1 MRKLLNSLGTFEF
14 TLRILAALS
23 RRTKGPWTQ
32 QLTSGLAYLNVK
44 VNGHKPKG
52 SVEGLAKSWLKMMPP
67 NQQELF
73 RVTHI
78 EDDTAYAEIHLH
90 CPLRGTGDGEACHKL
105 MHYDR
110 SLMRSVGGSLEVLNS
125 QATSG
130 KSFCQLAIR
139 KTQK

>member
-1 MRKLLNSLGTFEF
+1 
-14 TLRILAALS
+14 
-23 RRTKGPWTQ
+23 
-32 QLTSGLAYLNVK
+32 
-44 VNGHKPKG
+44 
-52 SVEGLAKSWLKMMPP
+52 MPP

>member
-1 MRKLLNSLGTFEF
+1 MRRLLNSLEMFEF

-23 RRTKGPWTQ
+23 QRTKGPWAQ
-32 QLTSGLAYLNVK
+32 RLTSGFAYLNVK
-44 VNGHKPKG
+44 VNGHKPKE
-52 SVEGLAKSWLKMMPP
+52 SVEGLAKSWLNMMPP
-67 NQQELF
+67 NEQELF
-73 RVTHI
+73 RITHI

-105 MHYDR
+105 MNYDR

>member
-1 MRKLLNSLGTFEF
+1 MRRHLNSLGMSEF

-23 RRTKGPWTQ
+23 QRTKGPWTQ
-32 QLTSGLAYLNVK
+32 RLTSGLAHLNVK
-44 VNGHKPKG
+44 VNGHKPKE
-52 SVEGLAKSWLKMMPP
+52 SVEGLAKSWLHMMPP
-67 NQQELF
+67 NEQELF

-78 EDDTAYAEIHLH
+78 EGDTAYAEIHLH

-110 SLMRSVGGSLEVLNS
+110 SLMRLVGGSLEVLNS